1 MDSPNTGG
9 VGLLS
14 ASAIRSLKA
23 ACSFSEVEPE
33 ERAILMSPSLPLIT
47 VHVTSGHG
55 AMDFGIR
62 QNILEH
68 CSPFFKAL
76 LRADSAPSLIKNEDE
91 PVVPQSPKVSA
102 VICLEADL
110 AAFKLYTEWVYS
122 GHLVSDTI
130 RIQDTRSDALG
141 QAYLLGEKLLDYGFK
156 NAVVDAILNKINVKG
171 RVNPTLPNLIF
182 DKTCHTSPLR
192 KLLVDLHVWYSHKD
206 WLKRNTSEVPI
217 SARFTADLSAALL
230 DRHGHDQAR
239 RDQIPVI
246 STCKYHEHPD
256 GLLSEKQKATSS
268 QAVVDFVTNH
278 WAPMNFSEEVM

>member
-1 MDSPNTGG
+1 MSTPAHTSNQPEYRPNFASLPCTILADRVSGNSDVCLSFPFLTGYQHISFEEQRLTDMDSPNTGG
-9 VGLLS
+9 VGLSS

-55 AMDFGIR
+55 AMDFGIH

-68 CSPFFKAL
+68 YSPFFKAL

-122 GHLVSDTI
+122 GHLVSDTL

-156 NAVVDAILNKINVKG
+156 NAVLDAILNKIIVEG
-171 RVNPTLPNLIF
+171 RVNLTLPNLIF

-192 KLLVDLHVWYSHKD
+192 KLLVDLHVWYGHKD
-206 WLKRNTSEVPI
+206 
-217 SARFTADLSAALL
+217 
-230 DRHGHDQAR
+230 
-239 RDQIPVI
+239 
-246 STCKYHEHPD
+246 
-256 GLLSEKQKATSS
+256 
-268 QAVVDFVTNH
+268 
-278 WAPMNFSEEVM
+278 